1 MKVSD
6 LHLRWRA
13 LPTGSLDEVAGSG
26 TCLVLAPHP
35 DDESLGCGGLIAA
48 CCAAG
53 RPPVVAVLTDG
64 SGSHPGSRAY
74 PPSRLAAIR
83 KTEVMQAVGQLGLP
97 VERLLFLGER
107 DTRAPRAGAAFE
119 RVARQLATSLVA
131 FDCTTIF
138 VPWRH
143 DPHAD
148 HEAAALIGEAA
159 AHITGARLV
168 AYPVWG
174 WTLPPDTTVPDQRV
188 RGWRL
193 AIESYLAAKRRAIA
207 AHVSQYGGLIQDDPS
222 GFQLPAELLSVFDQ
236 PWETFLLP

>member
-1 MKVSD
+1 M
-6 LHLRWRA
+6 
-13 LPTGSLDEVAGSG
+13 AGSG

-53 RPPVVAVLTDG
+53 RPPAVAILTDG
-64 SGSHPGSRAY
+64 SGSHPGSRSY
-74 PPSRLAAIR
+74 PPASLAALR
-83 KTEVMQAVGQLGLP
+83 KAEVTTAVGHLGLP
-97 VERLLFLGER
+97 VERLVFMGAR
-107 DTRAPRAGAAFE
+107 DTKAPHHGAAFD
-119 RVARQLATSLVA
+119 RLTRHLAAWLVA

-143 DPHAD
+143 DPHSD
-148 HEAAALIGEAA
+148 HVSAALLGEAA
-159 AHITGARLV
+159 ARFVNAHLI

-174 WTLPPDTTVPDQRV
+174 WKLSPDATAPDVQV

-193 AIESYLAAKRRAIA
+193 DIRAHLPVKRRAIA
-207 AHVSQYGGLIQDDPS
+207 AHVSQHGALIQDDPA
-222 GFQLPAELLSVFDQ
+222 GFQLPADLLSVFDQ